1 MNVVKSMARIIMV
14 FENCTN
20 SFDVIMILITEYQFN
35 YKCKENASLLGY
47 PGNAVKWKPKRNM
60 TNCITI

>member
-1 MNVVKSMARIIMV
+1 MVCIIMV

-20 SFDVIMILITEYQFN
+20 CFDVIMILITEYRLN

-47 PGNAVKWKPKRNM
+47 PGNAVKWKPNWNM
-60 TNCITI
+60 TNCIAI